1 MVRTECQLCGK
12 KMFIQA
18 LRSHTKKNHEMSI
31 SDYKERFRSIWRS
44 EQKIAIKQHFILRV
58 ELLEKVYHQCGLCG
72 ELILHDKSDNL
83 HFTFLNKLYLHEFI
97 TNLLYGIALRIRE
110 GWIRSN
116 EGQTTCVDFKSLH
129 CIVFFNFPFVFL
141 F

>member
-1 MVRTECQLCGK
+1 MGVKEKICVVCEESFRTEDGQLKEHQKSHLMDGALKFSTDTQEMVRTECQLCGK

-31 SDYKERFRSIWRS
+31 SDYKERF
-44 EQKIAIKQHFILRV
+44 RV

-110 GWIRSN
+110 G
-116 EGQTTCVDFKSLH
+116 
-129 CIVFFNFPFVFL
+129 
-141 F
+141 